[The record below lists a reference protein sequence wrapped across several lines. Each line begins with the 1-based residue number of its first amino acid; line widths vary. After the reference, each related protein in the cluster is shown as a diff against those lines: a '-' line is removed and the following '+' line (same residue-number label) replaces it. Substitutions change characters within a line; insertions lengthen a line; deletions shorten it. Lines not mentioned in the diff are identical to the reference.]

1 MRRWGLD
8 EETQERVLARLIK
21 ERYIDDRR
29 FCEMFINDK
38 IKFGKWGRRK
48 VEAALWQKGISSD
61 IYAPVLDAVDREL
74 YADTLLPLLK
84 AKQRTVTGRTAYE
97 RHYKLLRYAIG
108 RGFDVE
114 LAKQCLDQI
123 EKDNDDYSTAEDEP
137 FDSGYDF

>member
-1 MRRWGLD
+1 
-8 EETQERVLARLIK
+8 
-21 ERYIDDRR
+21 
-29 FCEMFINDK
+29 MFVNDK

-97 RHYKLLRYAIG
+97 HHYKLLRYAIG
-108 RGFDVE
+108 RGFDIE

-123 EKDNDDYSTAEDEP
+123 EKDNDDDSTAEDEP